1 MTTIYQNTINAL
13 QLQYDHQI
21 NCEVMDINKAGE
33 SYDVGLLDFSITMN
47 STISKMADRLAIVE
61 KMLTATTNR
70 INYFKSKKGSSSSLT
85 SLGLK
90 AQFQEI
96 DAVQLGQLET
106 QLKAREFQFDILFNR
121 LKAHL
126 DYYLE
131 KTGEVWQPYQAK
143 NPVRQDNM
151 SDEKRTSIH
160 NKKLQETKEWYNK
173 NHGKLERPLDNEDG
187 TISSELIPAYA

>member
-13 QLQYDHQI
+13 KLQYDHQI

-96 DAVQLGQLET
+96 DAVKLDQLET

-131 KTGEVWQPYQAK
+131 KTGEVW
-143 NPVRQDNM
+143 
-151 SDEKRTSIH
+151 
-160 NKKLQETKEWYNK
+160 
-173 NHGKLERPLDNEDG
+173 
-187 TISSELIPAYA
+187 